1 MIMTPVTITKD
12 ATWNRVYKVKDAI
25 GDTLGIYTSSPK
37 GIILH
42 YTWDGALD
50 NWYHNNKK
58 YKSIEEMLERND
70 WQLTDGSETQRK

>member
-1 MIMTPVTITKD
+1 MTPVTITKD

-25 GDTLGIYTSSPK
+25 GDTLGIYTGSPK

-50 NWYHNNKK
+50 NWHHNNKK
-58 YKSIEEMLERND
+58 YKSIND
-70 WQLTDGSETQRK
+70 MMEARGWQLVEDSETQGGLK